1 MMTVKELI
9 EKLKTYDPDAYVG
22 AYSECEEADLMVRD
36 VFEAHPY
43 YNEKNGR
50 YSIHCTEEYGVRG
63 DSMVAGELK
72 NGKKVIVLSEYKMD
86 NN

>member
-22 AYSECEEADLMVRD
+22 AYSEVEEADLMVRD
-36 VFEAHPY
+36 VFEAHLY
-43 YNEKNGR
+43 YNEE
-50 YSIHCTEEYGVRG
+50 YDYYDTEEYGVRG
-63 DSMVAGELK
+63 DSMVAEELK
-72 NGKKVIVLSEYKMD
+72 DGKKVIVLSEYKMD